1 MGGNSR
7 LRQFVSVVA
16 AVVALGLFAAA
27 CGSSGG
33 GDNSATA
40 SSDITVKAAGD
51 PTQGGAVT
59 FAVEAESDGF
69 NPTTNRWA
77 VSGHTVGSAI
87 FDPLSAYDENGDA
100 QPYLAKSFTPSA
112 DYKTWTIEL
121 RPNVNFSNGTPVD
134 GAAVAKSLNAMK
146 KDVLVGIALAN
157 IASVVAS
164 GPLSV
169 TVSTIDPD
177 ASLPAA
183 LTTQVGYVVSPAQL
197 DATPPANTRSPI
209 GSGPFIQ
216 KEWIP
221 DNSWSGTKNPNYWRS
236 DAKGNKLPY
245 LESLE
250 FRPIT
255 DPQSR
260 VNALLAG
267 DVNMLHTTDFPAMA
281 KLRSEAQSG
290 ALQVVFDQNDSEE
303 SFVMFNTA
311 KSPLNDVRVR
321 EGLKLCTDPAEVR
334 LISEVPEDRA
344 ADSQFNKDSPWYFN
358 SGFKTNDPA
367 AGKALIEQVKAEK
380 GPIAFTLGTTPVPA
394 NVNVT
399 ALLKQQWETC
409 GVSVTTTTTE
419 QSKFILDMA
428 TGNYQANLTR
438 QFSASD
444 PAVDYVWWTGKNAT
458 GPLALNFARLNDP
471 ELNAALDKGRGS
483 PDLAVRKEAYA
494 TVQKRQTALVPYIW
508 LAHSQWAIAGAKN
521 IRNFTSMTLPDG
533 AKAQSFQGGTVKL
546 TETWIEK

>member
-1 MGGNSR
+1 MIR
-7 LRQFVSVVA
+7 RIVSVVA
-16 AVVALGLFAAA
+16 AVAAVALFASS
-27 CGSSGG
+27 CSSSGSSSGG
-33 GDNSATA
+33 NSASST
-40 SSDITVKAAGD
+40 SDITVKATGAPTAG
-51 PTQGGAVT
+51 GSVK
-59 FAVEAESDGF
+59 FALEADSDGF

-77 VSGHTVGSAI
+77 VSGHMVGSAV
-87 FDPLSAYDENGDA
+87 FDPLSAYDENGKA

-112 DYKTWTIEL
+112 DFKSWTIEL
-121 RPNVNFSNGTPVD
+121 RPNVNFSNGAPVD

-169 TVSTIDPD
+169 TVTMIDPD

-197 DATPPANTRSPI
+197 DAAPPANTRSPI

-216 KEWIP
+216 KEWVP
-221 DNSWSGTKNPNYWRS
+221 DNRWSGTKNPNYWRS

-245 LESLE
+245 LDSLE

-255 DPQSR
+255 DPQNR

-267 DVNMLHTTDFPAMA
+267 DVNIIHTTDFPAMA

-290 ALQVVFDQNDSEE
+290 AVQVVFDQTETEE
-303 SFVMFNTA
+303 SFVIFNTSKA
-311 KSPLNDVRVR
+311 PLDDVRVR
-321 EGLKLCTDPAEVR
+321 EGLKLCTDPAAILV
-334 LISEVPEDRA
+334 INDTPADRA
-344 ADSQFNKDSPWYFN
+344 ANSQFTKDSPWYFDA
-358 SGFKTNDPA
+358 GFKTNDPA
-367 AGKALIEQVKAEK
+367 AGKALIEKVKAEK
-380 GPIAFTLGTTPVPA
+380 GPISLNLATTPVPA
-394 NVNVT
+394 NVNTT
-399 ALLKQQWETC
+399 ALIKQQWEAC

-419 QSKFILDMA
+419 QSKFILDLA
-428 TGNYQANLTR
+428 TGNYQANLSR
-438 QFSASD
+438 QFSGTD

-471 ELNAALDKGRGS
+471 EINAALDKGRGS
-483 PDLAVRKEAYA
+483 PDVAVRKEAYA

-508 LAHSQWAIAGAKN
+508 LAHSQWALGAAKN

-533 AKAQSFQGGTVKL
+533 AKAQPFQGGIVKL